1 MKKVGHLLDVRV
13 VTKKEAAQRQIDV
26 AINLL
31 YEKEYES
38 AITLAGAA
46 EGQIAGSDHHLFA
59 ALRQV
64 RSAEYD
70 STSQRATHLNET
82 RDWLKHA
89 TPHLREMRGIAEFEA
104 WVMVIRAISKY
115 YAVFREETKNMNRL
129 IEWSRARDLPLLKLP
144 PDPPSTPRH

>member
-1 MKKVGHLLDVRV
+1 MKKVGYLDVRV

-31 YEKEYES
+31 HEKEYES

-46 EGQIAGSDHHLFA
+46 EGLIAGSDHHLYA
-59 ALRQV
+59 AMRQQ

-70 STSQRATHLNET
+70 SISKRATDLNET

-89 TPHLREMRGIAEFEA
+89 TPHLREKRGIGEFEA

-129 IEWSRARDLPLLKLP
+129 IEWSRARDLPKLKLP